1 MNSGYTKICG
11 QFGFGSN
18 LGKEKLKTSTI
29 VNLIQYE
36 SKTRWFATLY
46 MHLDRNNDMYRYN
59 LISTVP
65 SKL

>member
-1 MNSGYTKICG
+1 MNSGHTKICG

-36 SKTRWFATLY
+36 SKIRWFATLY

-59 LISTVP
+59 LISAVP

>member
-1 MNSGYTKICG
+1 MNSINTKICG
-11 QFGFGSN
+11 QFGFGAN

-29 VNLIQYE
+29 VYLIQYE
-36 SKTRWFATLY
+36 SKIYWFATLY

-59 LISTVP
+59 LIPTVP

>member
-1 MNSGYTKICG
+1 MNSRHTRICS

-29 VNLIQYE
+29 VYLIQYE
-36 SKTRWFATLY
+36 SKICWFATLY

-59 LISTVP
+59 LISIVS
-65 SKL
+65 SKH

>member
-1 MNSGYTKICG
+1 MNSRYTKIYG

-29 VNLIQYE
+29 VYLIQYE
-36 SKTRWFATLY
+36 SKICWFATLY

-59 LISTVP
+59 LISIVP

>member
-1 MNSGYTKICG
+1 MNSRYTKICS

-18 LGKEKLKTSTI
+18 LGKEKLMTLTI
-29 VNLIQYE
+29 VYLIQYE
-36 SKTRWFATLY
+36 SKICWFATLY
-46 MHLDRNNDMYRYN
+46 MHLDRSNDMYRDN

>member
-1 MNSGYTKICG
+1 MSSRHTRICG
-11 QFGFGSN
+11 QFGSN

-29 VNLIQYE
+29 VYLIQYE
-36 SKTRWFATLY
+36 SKICWFATLY
-46 MHLDRNNDMYRYN
+46 MHLDRSNDMYRYS